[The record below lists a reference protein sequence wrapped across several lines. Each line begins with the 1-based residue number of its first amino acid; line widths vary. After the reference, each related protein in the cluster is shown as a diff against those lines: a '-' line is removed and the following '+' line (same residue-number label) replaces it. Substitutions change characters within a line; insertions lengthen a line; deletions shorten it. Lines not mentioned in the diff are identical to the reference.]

1 MSNLSTKILMISLL
15 IRISNGLDCHKCNK
29 GHSTFIPP
37 DHYEKIILKKEIE
50 RIELVVQTGSKDI
63 KNECKANGDQPSP
76 VQWGFLKILQF
87 LIVSVS

>member
-50 RIELVVQTGSKDI
+50 RIESVVQTGSKDAKHCFI
-63 KNECKANGDQPSP
+63 RNSDQPSP
-76 VQWGFLKILQF
+76 VGFL
-87 LIVSVS
+87 

>member
-37 DHYEKIILKKEIE
+37 DHYEKRTNFLKKKIE
-50 RIELVVQTGSKDI
+50 RIESVVQTGSKDI
-63 KNECKANGDQPSP
+63 ENECKAS
-76 VQWGFLKILQF
+76 FYKKR
-87 LIVSVS
+87 